1 MRKHNPENE
10 RIKRKYLVFLEHAK
24 QQNVSSIDA
33 VAKALLRFEEHTKFK
48 NFKAFHFEQAV
59 SFKKYLAKQI
69 SEQTGRPLS
78 KATLN
83 STLRCL
89 KTFFQWLSQ
98 QTGYVSKLTYTDMEY
113 FNLSEKETRIANAKL
128 IKPVAT
134 VKQIIH
140 VLKTMP
146 DDTDVEKRDRALIA
160 FTLLTGARD
169 SAIASMCLKHVDT
182 INDQVFQDA
191 REVNTKF
198 SKTFT
203 SNFFPVDQQ
212 GFVKAIVV
220 DWIEY
225 LKIELL
231 FGNDDPLFP
240 QTKIEQNK
248 LRLFAANGLHKQN
261 WSSANPIRE
270 IFRTAF
276 NDAGLDYFNPHSF
289 RNTLAQLGQR
299 LCNTPEEMKA
309 WSQSLGH
316 DNVMTTFTSYGEV
329 SPQREKEV
337 FCSLTV
343 KKEDNKSA
351 ASIESLEAKLD
362 ELLKANRAY

>member
-220 DWIEY
+220 D
-225 LKIELL
+225 
-231 FGNDDPLFP
+231 
-240 QTKIEQNK
+240 
-248 LRLFAANGLHKQN
+248 
-261 WSSANPIRE
+261 
-270 IFRTAF
+270 
-276 NDAGLDYFNPHSF
+276 
-289 RNTLAQLGQR
+289 
-299 LCNTPEEMKA
+299 
-309 WSQSLGH
+309 
-316 DNVMTTFTSYGEV
+316 
-329 SPQREKEV
+329 
-337 FCSLTV
+337 
-343 KKEDNKSA
+343 
-351 ASIESLEAKLD
+351 
-362 ELLKANRAY
+362 